1 MIFNVKKII
10 LLAVLFFMVTVA
22 YSQTTVDIVKE
33 INKSTYESLT
43 APEGELKLNYTDE
56 RKKAYDDF
64 KNDVNS
70 FIDDFNLSDKVD
82 NYKKSRQDSKEV
94 IDLKNKIT
102 LLELK
107 VSDLQ
112 YGIDR
117 RDEAL
122 EDKDEEI
129 INLKLKYRVASKI
142 LYFMANYNYSIN
154 ELNDFFTDEEL
165 KIAKD
170 IANEW
175 KRLYK

>member
-1 MIFNVKKII
+1 MKKII
-10 LLAVLFFMVTVA
+10 LLVALFFMVVVA
-22 YSQTTVDIVKE
+22 YSQTTVDVVKE

-43 APEGELKLNYTDE
+43 APDKELKLDYADE
-56 RKKAYDDF
+56 RKKAYNEF
-64 KNDVNS
+64 KTDVDS
-70 FIDDFNLSDKVD
+70 FIDEFNLSDKVD
-82 NYKKSRQDSKEV
+82 NYKKSCQDSKEV

-142 LYFMANYNYSIN
+142 LYFMTNYNYNID
-154 ELNDFFTDEEL
+154 ELDEFFTDKEL
-165 KIAKD
+165 KIAQD
-170 IANEW
+170 IAKEW

>member
-1 MIFNVKKII
+1 MKKII
-10 LLAVLFFMVTVA
+10 LLAALFFMVTVA

-43 APEGELKLNYTDE
+43 APEKELKLNYADE
-56 RKKAYDDF
+56 RKKAYDEF
-64 KNDVNS
+64 KNDVDS

-82 NYKKSRQDSKEV
+82 NYKKSCQDSKEV

-102 LLELK
+102 LLALK

-142 LYFMANYNYSIN
+142 LYFMTNYNCSIN
-154 ELNDFFTDEEL
+154 ELDDFFTDKEL
-165 KIAKD
+165 EIAKD
-170 IANEW
+170 IAKEW

>member
-1 MIFNVKKII
+1 MKKII
-10 LLAVLFFMVTVA
+10 LLAALFFMVVVA
-22 YSQTTVDIVKE
+22 YSQTTVDVVKE

-43 APEGELKLNYTDE
+43 SPEKELKLNYTDE

-64 KNDVNS
+64 KNDVDS

-82 NYKKSRQDSKEV
+82 NYKKSCQESKDV

-142 LYFMANYNYSIN
+142 LYFMTNYNCSIN
-154 ELNDFFTDEEL
+154 ELDEFFTDKEL
-165 KIAKD
+165 KIAQD
-170 IANEW
+170 IAKEW